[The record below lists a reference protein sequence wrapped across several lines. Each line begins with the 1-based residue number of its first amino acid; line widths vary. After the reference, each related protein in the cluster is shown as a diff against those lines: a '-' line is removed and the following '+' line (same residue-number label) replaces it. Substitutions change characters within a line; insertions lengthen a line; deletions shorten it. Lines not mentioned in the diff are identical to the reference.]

1 MKVASHNTMQKRLC
15 REYKVTPR
23 EARILLKVS
32 KYDYNLA
39 RTELYKMKIS
49 RCAISI
55 ENLTKAV
62 EGLTKMCIR
71 LANSFAAACTA
82 FREAFTDTFNEEG
95 AEA

>member
-23 EARILLKVS
+23 EARLLLNVS

-39 RTELYKMKIS
+39 RTALYKMKFS
-49 RCAISI
+49 RCTISI
-55 ENLTKAV
+55 EDLTRAV
-62 EGLTKMCIR
+62 EDFTKMCFR

-82 FREAFTDTFNEEG
+82 FRETFTEKYLEG
-95 AEA
+95 V